1 MCGASNALQRL
12 RQRQWAAAPRGYIQR
27 HIAAARLRLLQRHGS
42 HRRTNAPQLTSIMY
56 ISRDPSCIV
65 LCAVPAMPCSDED
78 SDRGWHSP
86 GATSRGTLLL
96 HSASPIHDLAAIVA
110 PARRRRSQH
119 VPLRRLQLPCPACG
133 ASNASRRRRQRL
145 WAARARHVLILRC
158 PSPLLLS
165 MASLHPRSFSCRH
178 HGPPS
183 TALSATRNVEGAAVR
198 LCGTALVVDS
208 VHRPIAE
215 TRLHRSNKRVRT
227 LDHKCMHLGCG

>member
-1 MCGASNALQRL
+1 MRGASNALHQR

-27 HIAAARLRLLQRHGS
+27 HIAAARIRLLQRHGS

-110 PARRRRSQH
+110 QAHLRRSPACTAAVTPAALSRVRCQQCLTATKTATVGGTSTARVDPQMPVAAAPVDGLAAPTLLFLTSSWSAVYRTQRHTQRRR
-119 VPLRRLQLPCPACG
+119 CG
-133 ASNASRRRRQRL
+133 S
-145 WAARARHVLILRC
+145 
-158 PSPLLLS
+158 
-165 MASLHPRSFSCRH
+165 
-178 HGPPS
+178 
-183 TALSATRNVEGAAVR
+183 AAVR
-198 LCGTALVVDS
+198 NGT
-208 VHRPIAE
+208 R
-215 TRLHRSNKRVRT
+215 R
-227 LDHKCMHLGCG
+227 